1 MRIVLRAAGALKSG
15 PERDLTNDY
24 LQRAQ
29 GLARATGFL
38 GVEEQ
43 EVAPRGKS
51 DSTVETKALLN
62 GIPDGAALIL
72 LDERGKMPT
81 SRQIAKHLAKLRDDG
96 VDVCMIM
103 VGPADGFDKA
113 QLPQATRWSFGAQ
126 TWPHKIVRAMAAEQI
141 FRALSILAGTP
152 YHRD

>member
-1 MRIVLRAAGALKSG
+1 MRIILRAAGTMRSG
-15 PERDLTNDY
+15 PERDLTDDY

-51 DSTVETKALLN
+51 DATTETQALLD

-72 LDERGKMPT
+72 LDERGKSPT
-81 SRQIAKHLAKLRDDG
+81 SREIAKHFARLRDDG
-96 VDVCMIM
+96 VQACVLM
-103 VGPADGFDKA
+103 VGPADGYDKS
-113 QLPQATRWSFGAQ
+113 LIPKATRWSFGTQ
-126 TWPHKIVRAMAAEQI
+126 TWPHKLVRAMAAEQV